1 MFWDIFIVICCAEA
15 LVAFICACFGLT
27 RLD

>member
-1 MFWDIFIVICCAEA
+1 MFWTIFIVIC
-15 LVAFICACFGLT
+15 LVQGVTAVICACFGLT

>member
-1 MFWDIFIVICCAEA
+1 MFWEIFIVIMLVQA
-15 LVAFICACFGLT
+15 LTAVICACFGLT